1 MGKKYLIDTNILIYV
16 SKNAILETSTDFIN
30 KIFNESFKISIIS
43 EIEYLG
49 WNKFSAEDID
59 TAQKFLELAE
69 IFQLNKEIKDLSIK
83 LKQKYN
89 IKLADSIIAA
99 TSIHNNFILVSR
111 NQKDFEKIKEIE
123 IYNPF
128 QEQ

>member
-16 SKNAILETSTDFIN
+16 SKNAIPENSNDFI
-30 KIFNESFKISIIS
+30 KEVFNESFNISVIT

-59 TAQKFLELAE
+59 TALNFISIAE
-69 IFQLNKEIKDLSIK
+69 ILPLSSEIKNLAIK

-99 TSIHNNFILVSR
+99 TAIQHDFILTSR
-111 NQKDFEKIKEIE
+111 NQKDFEKIQELE

-128 QEQ
+128 Y